1 MDPGLVL
8 VENFGW
14 LVAVLGL
21 NIAAPLFAW
30 SGYLYMSSMGDPNR
44 SASAR
49 NSIIGVCVGV
59 IVIGCAFIAPRVIS
73 EFVVEPAGGVVFEDR
88 TGINCD
94 GMLRDQLV
102 INREASDA
110 RRVNVVVRRIQS
122 RFEDCGEVLWTPV
135 AVDSVRD
142 MVSALYG
149 VCFDTSGWDSVSG
162 VEVPRGLIR
171 IDTRGGDR
179 LVSGRDARNN
189 IIVHWRVPSS
199 GVAGGLPSDGAVCWL
214 YVSSIETWVEGYR

>member
-14 LVAVLGL
+14 LAAVLGL
-21 NIAAPLFAW
+21 IIAVPLFAW

-73 EFVVEPAGGVVFEDR
+73 EFVVAPAGGVVFEDR

-102 INREASDA
+102 INREASNAD
-110 RRVNVVVRRIQS
+110 RVNFVVQRIQS
-122 RFEDCGEVLWTPV
+122 RFEDCDDVLWSPV
-135 AVDSVRD
+135 ALDDS
-142 MVSALYG
+142 SG
-149 VCFDTSGWDSVSG
+149 SGICFDDAGRNSIAG
-162 VEVPRGLIR
+162 VALPKGLLR
-171 IDTRGGDR
+171 RGGFGST
-179 LVSGRDARNN
+179 LLSGRDARNN
-189 IIVHWRVPSS
+189 VIVHWRVPAA

>member
-1 MDPGLVL
+1 MDPSLVL

-14 LVAVLGL
+14 LAAVVGL
-21 NIAAPLFAW
+21 IIAAPLFAW

-73 EFVVEPAGGVVFEDR
+73 EFVVAPAGGVVFEDR

-102 INREASDA
+102 INREASNAD
-110 RRVNVVVRRIQS
+110 RVNIVIQRIQG
-122 RFEDCGEVLWTPV
+122 RFEDCDDVLWSPV
-135 AVDSVRD
+135 AVDSAG
-142 MVSALYG
+142 SG
-149 VCFDTSGWDSVSG
+149 ICFDDAGLRNSIAG
-162 VEVPRGLIR
+162 VELPRGLLR
-171 IDTRGGDR
+171 RGGFGSN
-179 LVSGRDARNN
+179 LLSGRDARNN
-189 IIVHWRVPSS
+189 VIVHWRVPAA
-199 GVAGGLPSDGAVCWL
+199 GVASGLPSDGAVCWL
-214 YVSSIETWVEGYR
+214 YVNSIETWVEGYR

>member
-21 NIAAPLFAW
+21 IIAAPLFAW
-30 SGYLYMSSMGDPNR
+30 GGYLYMTSMGDPNR

-49 NSIIGVCVGV
+49 NAVISVGIGV

-73 EFVVEPAGGVVFEDR
+73 EFVVGPAGGVVFEGR

-110 RRVNVVVRRIQS
+110 RRVNIVVQRIQS
-122 RFEDCGEVLWTPV
+122 RFEDCDDVLWSPV
-135 AVDSVRD
+135 ALDDSTG
-142 MVSALYG
+142 SG
-149 VCFDTSGWDSVSG
+149 ICFDDVGGDKIAG
-162 VEVPRGLIR
+162 VALPRGLLR
-171 IDTRGGDR
+171 RGVFGSP
-179 LVSGRDARNN
+179 LLYSGRDARNN
-189 IIVHWRVPSS
+189 IIVHWRVPAA
-199 GVAGGLPSDGAVCWL
+199 GVASGLPSDSAVCWL
-214 YVSSIETWVEGYR
+214 YVSSIETWAEGYR

>member
-21 NIAAPLFAW
+21 IIAAPLFAW

-49 NSIIGVCVGV
+49 NSIIGVCAG
-59 IVIGCAFIAPRVIS
+59 IIIIGCAFILPRVIS

-94 GMLRDQLV
+94 GMLRDQLIV
-102 INREASDA
+102 NRGASDA
-110 RRVNVVVRRIQS
+110 DRINIVVQRIQS
-122 RFEDCGEVLWTPV
+122 RFEDCNEVLWNPF
-135 AVDSVRD
+135 ALDSG
-142 MVSALYG
+142 SSGAAG
-149 VCFDTSGWDSVSG
+149 ACFDDGGANTIAG
-162 VEVPRGLIR
+162 VALPRGLLR
-171 IDTRGGDR
+171 RGG
-179 LVSGRDARNN
+179 LSTSGLLSGRDARNN
-189 IIVHWRVPSS
+189 IIVHWRMPT
-199 GVAGGLPSDGAVCWL
+199 AGDDNGLPSDSAVCWL
-214 YVSSIETWVEGYR
+214 YVSFIETWVEGYR

>member
-21 NIAAPLFAW
+21 IIAAPLFAW

-49 NSIIGVCVGV
+49 NSIIGVCAGI
-59 IVIGCAFIAPRVIS
+59 IVIGCAFILPRAIS

-88 TGINCD
+88 AGINCD

-110 RRVNVVVRRIQS
+110 ARINIVIQRIQS
-122 RFEDCGEVLWTPV
+122 RFEDCDEVLWAPF
-135 AVDSVRD
+135 ALDSRN
-142 MVSALYG
+142 SAG
-149 VCFDTSGWDSVSG
+149 TGICFDSGAGNKVAG
-162 VEVPRGLIR
+162 VDVPRGLLRRDASI
-171 IDTRGGDR
+171 TSW
-179 LVSGRDARNN
+179 LASGRDARNN
-189 IIVHWRVPSS
+189 IIVHWRVPSA
-199 GVAGGLPSDGAVCWL
+199 GVASGLPSDSAVCWL

>member
-21 NIAAPLFAW
+21 IIAAPLFAW

-49 NSIIGVCVGV
+49 NSIIGVCAGI
-59 IVIGCAFIAPRVIS
+59 IVIGCAFILPRAIS

-88 TGINCD
+88 AGINCD

-110 RRVNVVVRRIQS
+110 RRVNFVVQRIQS
-122 RFEDCGEVLWTPV
+122 RSRTAMTFSGPLLLWMIPWGQAPASTTWHGIPSPEWSFPGVFSGEVC
-135 AVDSVRD
+135 SVRPCSTRG
-142 MVSALYG
+142 VTPGTTSSSTGGFRQPGLTAGFPPTVRSAG
-149 VCFDTSGWDSVSG
+149 STSAPSRPG
-162 VEVPRGLIR
+162 VE
-171 IDTRGGDR
+171 
-179 LVSGRDARNN
+179 A
-189 IIVHWRVPSS
+189 
-199 GVAGGLPSDGAVCWL
+199 
-214 YVSSIETWVEGYR
+214 YR

>member
-21 NIAAPLFAW
+21 IIAAPLFAW

-49 NSIIGVCVGV
+49 NSIIGVCAGI
-59 IVIGCAFIAPRVIS
+59 IVIGCAFILPRAIS

-88 TGINCD
+88 AGINCD

-110 RRVNVVVRRIQS
+110 RRVNFVVQRIQS
-122 RFEDCGEVLWTPV
+122 RFEDCDDVLWSPV
-135 AVDSVRD
+135 ALDDSVG
-142 MVSALYG
+142 SG
-149 VCFDTSGWDSVSG
+149 TCFDNMARNTIAG
-162 VEVPRGLIR
+162 VELPRGLLR
-171 IDTRGGDR
+171 RGVFGSPV
-179 LVSGRDARNN
+179 LYSGRDARNN
-189 IIVHWRVPSS
+189 IIVHWRLPSA
-199 GVAGGLPSDGAVCWL
+199 GVDSGLPSDSAVCWL
-214 YVSSIETWVEGYR
+214 YVSSIETWVEAYR

>member
-1 MDPGLVL
+1 MDPSLVL

-21 NIAAPLFAW
+21 IIAAPLFAW

-44 SASAR
+44 SVSAR
-49 NSIIGVCVGV
+49 NSIIAVCVGV
-59 IVIGCAFIAPRVIS
+59 IVIGCSFIAPRVIS

-110 RRVNVVVRRIQS
+110 NRVNFVVQRIQS
-122 RFEDCGEVLWTPV
+122 RFEDCDDVLWSPV
-135 AVDSVRD
+135 AVDSAG
-142 MVSALYG
+142 SG
-149 VCFDTSGWDSVSG
+149 ICFDDVDRNSIAG
-162 VEVPRGLIR
+162 VALPRGLLR
-171 IDTRGGDR
+171 RGAFSSS
-179 LVSGRDARNN
+179 LLLSGRDARNN
-189 IIVHWRVPSS
+189 VIVHWRVPAA
-199 GVAGGLPSDGAVCWL
+199 GVASGLPSDSAVCWL

>member
-21 NIAAPLFAW
+21 IIAAPLFAW
-30 SGYLYMSSMGDPNR
+30 GGYLYMTSMGDPNR

-49 NSIIGVCVGV
+49 NAVISVGIGI

-73 EFVVEPAGGVVFEDR
+73 EFVVAPAGGVVFEDR

-102 INREASDA
+102 INREASNAD
-110 RRVNVVVRRIQS
+110 RVNIVVQRIQS
-122 RFEDCGEVLWTPV
+122 RFEDCDDVLWSPIATDSAGWAPCFDDPV
-135 AVDSVRD
+135 ARNSIAGV
-142 MVSALYG
+142 ALPKG
-149 VCFDTSGWDSVSG
+149 LLRERGAGNTSW
-162 VEVPRGLIR
+162 LL
-171 IDTRGGDR
+171 T
-179 LVSGRDARNN
+179 GRDARNN
-189 IIVHWRVPSS
+189 IIVHWQMPL
-199 GVAGGLPSDGAVCWL
+199 AGAARGGFPSDGSSCWL
-214 YVSSIETWVEGYR
+214 YVSSIETWVEGYS